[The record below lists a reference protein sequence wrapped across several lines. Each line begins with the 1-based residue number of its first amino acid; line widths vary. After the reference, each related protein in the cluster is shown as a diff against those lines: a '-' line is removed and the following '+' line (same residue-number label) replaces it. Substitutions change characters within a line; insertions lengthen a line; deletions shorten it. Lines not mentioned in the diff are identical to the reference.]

1 MAQTRPVDISSP
13 PIDIRR
19 VVKDDHGR
27 ILALFHLYL
36 GSPPDSR
43 QAIADEILH
52 QLASH
57 LEKEEFL
64 YQEIRRLGP
73 PGWKL
78 VGDAELEH
86 EAIKTMILELQQS
99 EGDDDQAWDEFF
111 EDMMQSVRALFV
123 TEARDL
129 LPLVDRS
136 LDA

>member
-1 MAQTRPVDISSP
+1 MAQTRRVDLSSP

-57 LEKEEFL
+57 LEEEEFL

-86 EAIKTMILELQQS
+86 EEIKTMILELQQS